1 MKILIISDSHRHNEN
16 IETVLNAVKPIDF
29 LIHCGDA
36 EGSEYFIG
44 EMAGCPME
52 IVTGNNDF
60 FSSLPREREFELQKY
75 KIWLTHGHYY
85 NVSIGPERIMEE
97 RLYEVGHRVGELAAR
112 VELSKGFISQLE
124 RDLTSPSIATLTDI
138 LEALG
143 MSLADFFS
151 QEDTNEKVVFGA
163 DDVFVKEDEDAGHSI
178 HWLIPNAQKNSLEP
192 ILVTLQSG
200 GKTWEQD
207 PHEGEEFG
215 YVLLG
220 GITLHIGGETFKVRK
235 GSSFCFKP
243 TAVHYISNDTK
254 REAKVLWVSTPPSF

>member
-1 MKILIISDSHRHNEN
+1 MLE
-16 IETVLNAVKPIDF
+16 
-29 LIHCGDA
+29 
-36 EGSEYFIG
+36 IG
-44 EMAGCPME
+44 EK
-52 IVTGNNDF
+52 IKRRRV
-60 FSSLPREREFELQKY
+60 SLG
-75 KIWLTHGHYY
+75 LTQ
-85 NVSIGPERIMEE
+85 E
-97 RLYEVGHRVGELAAR
+97 ELAAR
-112 VELSKGFISQLE
+112 VELSKGFISQVE

-163 DDVFVKEDEDAGHSI
+163 DDVFVKENEDAGHSI

-220 GITLHIGGETFKVRK
+220 GITLHIGG
-235 GSSFCFKP
+235 
-243 TAVHYISNDTK
+243 K
-254 REAKVLWVSTPPSF
+254 RSR